1 MIQFDWNPT
10 KASSNQKKH
19 GVTFEEATS
28 VFFDEYATQFF
39 DDKHSQEED
48 RFIMLGMSIK
58 ARVLIVCHC
67 ERGEGET
74 IRIISARRATAR
86 ERTYY
91 EGQLL

>member
-39 DDKHSQEED
+39 DDGHSQEED